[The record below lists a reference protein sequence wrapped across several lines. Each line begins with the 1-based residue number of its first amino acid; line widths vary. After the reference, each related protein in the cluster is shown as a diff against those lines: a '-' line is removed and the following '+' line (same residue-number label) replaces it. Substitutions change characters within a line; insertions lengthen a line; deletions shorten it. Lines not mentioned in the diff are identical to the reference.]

1 MKVILSQLM
10 FRGSK
15 GTAKGTAK
23 ETAFTGL
30 GWTLNCTERITAN
43 AQNTVP
49 KRALKGRSSH
59 ICVSRVGI
67 PLGNPAFIVG
77 ERIEEQRAFE
87 EEAYDLLF
95 GKTVLKGEEIR
106 WVTDGTV
113 VKTTFSCSEAEF
125 DFLSIEEKCRVTLY
139 PLAAHYEPSDD
150 DTAEFRKKYLAGTA
164 TKVEALRYSDAF
176 YYGRVVDND
185 AVELILG
192 CSEAECTPPEAET
205 PFDSA
210 PTPNTTEKHI
220 LPWLSAET
228 ASIPNDFSVESA
240 LKGKYRLPF
249 EWGEVAD
256 KEGNTYSFKED
267 VLDLSFLGEYVDNPS
282 YRQAVRQL
290 CGVFG
295 AVARR
300 EKLTADTED
309 ALGKLLRS
317 PAFSTA
323 QNLMLVGE
331 PGTGKTMLARALG
344 ATFGLPVA
352 VLRLSTHSETDEMTT
367 QVVATDEGFKTLMS
381 QLYWYTQYGGI
392 FVFDDVSNADANQF
406 FSVVGGLLEAPFN
419 YNVNQ
424 RPVHRSALSFMVGTA
439 NIGTVGSVA
448 MNEALLTR
456 FSSHL
461 LVNPLSDEDF
471 KKAILTRAIALTGHV
486 PPEKEGQ
493 KLINWVFSVYKKT
506 LSTVKSIDL
515 ELAGKLITL
524 RAAVAL
530 AEKIFCALAD
540 GFEFD
545 STVEAQTTMSGILY
559 TAGNP
564 EVNKAVSDAIANLPK
579 LLKK

>member
-1 MKVILSQLM
+1 MKVKLSLLM

-15 GTAKGTAK
+15 
-23 ETAFTGL
+23 ETAFTCADG
-30 GWTLNCTERITAN
+30 TLRCTERITAN
-43 AQNTVP
+43 HQNTVP
-49 KRALKGRSSH
+49 RRALNGRSSH
-59 ICVSRVGI
+59 ICVSRIGI
-67 PLGNPAFIVG
+67 PLGNPAFVVG
-77 ERIEEQRAFE
+77 ERVPEEGME
-87 EEAYDLLF
+87 DLIY
-95 GKTVLKGEEIR
+95 GTTVLGGEEIR
-106 WVTDGTV
+106 WVTDGAM
-113 VKTTFSCSEAEF
+113 VKTTFSCTEAEF
-125 DFLSIEEKCRVTLY
+125 EALSIEEKCRVTLY

-150 DTAEFRKKYLAGTA
+150 DTEGFRAKYLAGTA

-185 AVELILG
+185 EVELVLG

-205 PFDSA
+205 PFAPASA
-210 PTPNTTEKHI
+210 SVPNTTEKHI

-249 EWGEVAD
+249 EWGEVTD
-256 KEGNTYSFKED
+256 PEGNTYNFKED
-267 VLDLSFLGEYVDNPS
+267 ILDVSFLGGYVDNPS

-406 FSVVGGLLEAPFN
+406 FSVVGGLLEAPFE

-471 KKAILTRAIALTGHV
+471 KKAILTRAIALTGYV

-530 AEKIFCALAD
+530 AERIFCALAD

-545 STVEAQTTMSGILY
+545 STVEAQTTMAGILY

>member
-1 MKVILSQLM
+1 MKQPLSPLM

-15 GTAKGTAK
+15 
-23 ETAFTGL
+23 ETAFTCADG
-30 GWTLNCTERITAN
+30 TLRCTERITAN
-43 AQNTVP
+43 SQNTVI
-49 KRALKGRSSH
+49 KRSLKGRSPH
-59 ICVSRVGI
+59 ICVSRIGI

-77 ERIEEQRAFE
+77 ERISEGMEE
-87 EEAYDLLF
+87 LLY
-95 GKTVLKGEEIR
+95 GATVLGGEGVR
-106 WVTDGTV
+106 WMTDGAV
-113 VKTTFSCSEAEF
+113 VKTTFSCTEAEF
-125 DFLSIEEKCRVTLY
+125 EALSIEEKCRVTLY

-150 DTAEFRKKYLAGTA
+150 DTAGFREKYLAGTA

-185 AVELILG
+185 EVELVLG
-192 CSEAECTPPEAET
+192 CSEAECAPPEAET
-205 PFDSA
+205 PFDASA
-210 PTPNTTEKHI
+210 SIPNTTEKHI

-249 EWGEVAD
+249 EWGEATD
-256 KEGNTYSFKED
+256 SEGNTYNFKED
-267 VLDLSFLGEYVDNPS
+267 VLDISFLGGYVDNPS

-300 EKLTADTED
+300 EKLTADTEG
-309 ALGKLLRS
+309 ALNKLLES
-317 PAFSTA
+317 AAFSTA

-352 VLRLSTHSETDEMTT
+352 ALRLSTHSETDEMTT
-367 QVVATDEGFKTLMS
+367 QVVATDEGFVTLMS
-381 QLYWYTQYGGI
+381 QLYWYTQKGGI

-406 FSVVGGLLEAPFN
+406 FSVVGGLLEAPFQ
-419 YNVNQ
+419 YTVNQ
-424 RPVHRSALSFMVGTA
+424 RPVCRSALSFMIGTA

-461 LVNPLSDEDF
+461 LINPLSDEDF
-471 KKAILTRAIALTGHV
+471 KKAILTRAIALTGYV
-486 PPEKEGQ
+486 PPEKEASR
-493 KLINWVFSVYKKT
+493 LINWVFSVYKKT

-515 ELAGKLITL
+515 ELAGRLITL

-530 AEKIFCALAD
+530 AERIFCALAD

-545 STVEAQTTMSGILY
+545 STAEAQATMSGILY